1 MNFQISAISPRTVL
15 GELNRTLVKLSF
27 AILTFLL
34 GFILGKIVERVVY
47 KVLKE
52 IELNNLIKNST
63 GLRLNADH
71 IISHILSYTI
81 YFLSLVAALEQIG
94 LANTILYL
102 LSAAAIAII
111 LISFFLAIRDF
122 IPNVMAGFYLYTK
135 ENLKDGKFVEIDDIK
150 GEYFNKNRFT
160 SSENPD

>member
-52 IELNNLIKNST
+52 IELNKW
-63 GLRLNADH
+63 
-71 IISHILSYTI
+71 
-81 YFLSLVAALEQIG
+81 YFV
-94 LANTILYL
+94 
-102 LSAAAIAII
+102 
-111 LISFFLAIRDF
+111 
-122 IPNVMAGFYLYTK
+122 VH
-135 ENLKDGKFVEIDDIK
+135 V
-150 GEYFNKNRFT
+150 
-160 SSENPD
+160 